1 MKEGFKVGTGYMK
14 DYLSIVL
21 DRDGNFIEEFI
32 IIFFA
37 KMLIIT
43 FDYSVIP
50 GAGVRRGGSGEKS
63 KIFVINICPRYLS
76 QQNDAQK
83 MITHYE

>member
-1 MKEGFKVGTGYMK
+1 METLLKNL
-14 DYLSIVL
+14 LS
-21 DRDGNFIEEFI
+21 
-32 IIFFA
+32 IFFA

-83 MITHYE
+83 MITYYE

>member
-1 MKEGFKVGTGYMK
+1 
-14 DYLSIVL
+14 
-21 DRDGNFIEEFI
+21 
-32 IIFFA
+32 
-37 KMLIIT
+37 MLIIT
-43 FDYSVIP
+43 SNYSVIP

-83 MITHYE
+83 IARYFDILQFFST